1 MSQQIIFNNV
11 EDMPYMS
18 ISLGSMEWNKTG
30 TWRYLRPRFEN
41 KISPCIEGCPAGQD
55 IERAMVLLG
64 KGKYLEAWELFKEEN
79 PLVGVC
85 GRVCFHPCESACNR
99 GEFDEPVS
107 INALERF
114 LADMAAKQGWRGRKQ
129 MGEKQPAKK
138 VAVVGSGP
146 SGLTCAYH
154 LARLGYEVTIFEALP
169 VLGGM
174 LRVGIPEYRL
184 PNKVLEA
191 EIDQILE
198 LGVKVEMNSRLGSDL
213 SWKDLQRYE
222 AIFLAI
228 GNHKSKKLDI
238 PGEDLP
244 GVMSGLD
251 FLRRISLG
259 EKISMG
265 KRVAV
270 IGGGNTAIDAA
281 RSALRLGAKPIILY
295 RRTQEEMPAFAS
307 EVLEAE
313 EEGVEISY
321 LVSPVRIW
329 GENGKV
335 NRLECVKNRL
345 GPPDEDGRRRPMEI
359 KGSNFSIEVDQV
371 IRAIGEE
378 ADLQGLP
385 KNLGFKEGMIITDE
399 RGGTKIKKV
408 FAGGDITVQPRTV
421 VHAIG
426 AGKRAAIFIDCFLK
440 KKKWEG
446 LIDELRWGEKGSLSM
461 RRYGQEEK
469 ERKPLSNKTV
479 RLRDLNLDYFTFK
492 KRSKMPKLKVAQRLS
507 SFAEVNLGFVEE
519 VAISEA
525 QRCFHCGVCN
535 LCDNCYLFCPDVAIR
550 KDDQSGQNI
559 IDYDYCKG
567 CGICAAECPRH
578 AIVMEEEG
586 R

>member
-1 MSQQIIFNNV
+1 MLPQIIFKDV
-11 EDMPYMS
+11 DDMPFLS
-18 ISLGSMEWNKTG
+18 ISLGSMDWNKTG

-41 KISPCIEGCPAGQD
+41 KIAPCIEGCPAGQD
-55 IERAMVLLG
+55 IEQAMVLLG
-64 KGKYLEAWELFKEEN
+64 KGKYLEAWELFTEEN

-99 GEFDEPVS
+99 KEFDEPVS

-114 LADMAAKQGWRGRKQ
+114 IADIAAKQGWRIKDKIRPTK
-129 MGEKQPAKK
+129 MEKKI
-138 VAVVGSGP
+138 AVVGSGP

-184 PNKVLEA
+184 PKKVLED

-198 LGVKVEMNSRLGSDL
+198 LGVKVEVNCRLGGNL
-213 SWKDLQRYE
+213 TWKDLQSYE
-222 AIFLAI
+222 AIFLAM
-228 GNHKSKKLDI
+228 GNLKSKKLDI
-238 PGEDLP
+238 PGEDLA
-244 GVMSGLD
+244 GVVSGLD
-251 FLRRISLG
+251 FLRDINLG
-259 EKISMG
+259 KKTIIG
-265 KRVAV
+265 KRIAI

-281 RSALRLGAKPIILY
+281 RSALRLGAKPIVLY
-295 RRTQEEMPAFAS
+295 RRTAEEMPALAS
-307 EVLEAE
+307 EVQEAE

-321 LVSPVRIW
+321 LISPVRIE

-335 NRLECVKNRL
+335 NKIDCVKNRL
-345 GPPDEDGRRRPMEI
+345 GPPDEDGRRRPIEI
-359 KGSNFSIEVDQV
+359 KGSNFSLEVDQV

-399 RGGTKIKKV
+399 RGGTKLKKV
-408 FAGGDITVQPRTV
+408 FAGGDITMQPRTV

-426 AGKRAAIFIDCFLK
+426 AGKRAAIFIDCFLQK
-440 KKKWEG
+440 RKGEG
-446 LIDELRWGEKGSLSM
+446 LIDELRLGEKGSLSM
-461 RRYGQEEK
+461 KRYRQDVK
-469 ERKPLSNKTV
+469 DRQPLSQQTV

-492 KRSKMPKLKVAQRLS
+492 KRSKVPKLKVQQRLN
-507 SFAEVNLGFVEE
+507 SFAEVNLGFPEE
-519 VAISEA
+519 VALSEA
-525 QRCFHCGVCN
+525 QRCFNCGVCN
-535 LCDNCYLFCPDVAIR
+535 LCDNCYIFCPDVAIR
-550 KDDQSGQNI
+550 KDPQSGQNI

-567 CGICAAECPRH
+567 CGICVAECPRH
-578 AIVMEEEG
+578 ALVMEEEG